1 MTFVTLVV
9 EVRAGLNTARRRT
22 TMAKIEV
29 SIDIQGYETEEYT
42 EDLEFIYE
50 EYVAP
55 PIDISKVI
63 NDAMEAAK
71 VNWPDAHS
79 YELAYVKEYW
89 NAH

>member
-1 MTFVTLVV
+1 V
-9 EVRAGLNTARRRT
+9 GLNTARRRT

-29 SIDIQGYETEEYT
+29 SIDIQGYETEEYI

-55 PIDISKVI
+55 PVDISKVI

>member
-29 SIDIQGYETEEYT
+29 SIDIQGYETEEYI

-55 PIDISKVI
+55 PVDISKVI

-79 YELAYVKEYW
+79 YELPL
-89 NAH
+89 NTNQCL

>member
-1 MTFVTLVV
+1 VV

-29 SIDIQGYETEEYT
+29 SIDIQGYETEEYI

-55 PIDISKVI
+55 PVDISKVI